1 VKLESP
7 AFTRV
12 DWEKFQTEVEGFEKQ
27 SVIKRLRAAS
37 ARMLALARQ
46 VPDEPP
52 TTDGEWN
59 AKEVLAHIAVVS
71 KGWGVLAYLIAKGR
85 LREVEAATVVT
96 QRDPLASEL
105 MPLAP
110 LDIAREAATSQQRTI
125 AYLESAP
132 MEEFT
137 APVHWERGPTTA
149 DHIFR
154 TILVGHLELHVS
166 QLERMLQ
173 YDSAT

>member
-7 AFTRV
+7 AFTKA
-12 DWEKFQTEVEGFEKQ
+12 DFEQFQAEIGDIEKRLLV
-27 SVIKRLRAAS
+27 SRLRAAS
-37 ARMLALARQ
+37 GRMQELAAQ

-52 TTDGEWN
+52 TDDGEWN

-71 KGWGVLAYLIAKGR
+71 KGWGALAYLLAKGR
-85 LREVEAATVVT
+85 MTEVEAVTLVT
-96 QRDPLASEL
+96 QRDPLAAEL
-105 MPLAP
+105 LPQSP
-110 LDIAREAATSQQRTI
+110 VDIAREAATAQQRSI
-125 AYLESAP
+125 AYLETAP

-137 APVHWERGPTTA
+137 APVRWELGATTA
-149 DHIFR
+149 EHIFR

-173 YDSAT
+173 PHAT